1 MRAVSYLYWNI
12 SSEVQFQN
20 LFKVSRFD
28 ALYSCLTFP
37 IAIASWKQKKN
48 FLINSGLKKV
58 RWQYSELFGMLC
70 TTWLLSKGDGSRGIQ
85 YVLLEFIFL
94 EENIL

>member
-1 MRAVSYLYWNI
+1 MTGSDKLELIGVLKHK
-12 SSEVQFQN
+12 SSM
-20 LFKVSRFD
+20 L
-28 ALYSCLTFP
+28 
-37 IAIASWKQKKN
+37 KKN